1 MSVGWRTA
9 SLLSI
14 VALSC
19 GPRDNGEPAEPP
31 SPAVGMSPVS
41 LAEPETTWNADYMA
55 GFYAREANQTETW
68 RWTSKS
74 AAIRFRNPKA
84 HALLLLTVSG
94 RPRRFHT
101 PQSVSVRVGDHV
113 VDTFVLSSPAVV
125 THTVELGSE
134 LMAGLESFAVEIDI
148 DKTFVPASM
157 PGTSSR
163 DTRELGIRV
172 LSAILQPS
180 VVVRPPRGL
189 LPTPETD
196 EDGRSYR
203 WSYRRVLFFGGPD
216 ARVFEV
222 QLRRADGVPQTVTV
236 AINGQPVD
244 ELLLE
249 ADSWRHRE
257 YNVPPSRDGT
267 VRAELLIAPGWRVD
281 DLSPPRGLMIGDYV
295 WRE

>member
-1 MSVGWRTA
+1 M
-9 SLLSI
+9 SI

-19 GPRDNGEPAEPP
+19 GPRDNGTPAEPL
-31 SPAVGMSPVS
+31 SPAVDVSPSS
-41 LAEPETTWNADYMA
+41 LVEPETTWNADYLA

-68 RWTSKS
+68 RWTAKS
-74 AAIRFRNPKA
+74 AAMRFRNPKA
-84 HALLLLTVSG
+84 HALLFLTVNG
-94 RPRRFHT
+94 RPQRFQT
-101 PQSVSVRVGDHV
+101 PQNASVRVGDHV
-113 VDTFVLSSPAVV
+113 VDTFVLSSPGVV

-134 LMAGLESFAVEIDI
+134 LMAGLESFVVEIDI
-148 DKTFVPASM
+148 DKTFVPASI
-157 PGTSSR
+157 PETSSR

-172 LSAILQPS
+172 LSATLRPS

-189 LPTPETD
+189 LLTRETD

-203 WSYRRVLFFGGPD
+203 WSHRRVLFFGGPD

-222 QLRRADGVPQTVTV
+222 QLRRAAGVPQTVTI

-249 ADSWRHRE
+249 ADSWLRYE
-257 YNVPPSRDGT
+257 YDVPPSQDGA
-267 VRAELLIAPGWRVD
+267 VRAELLIDPGWRVD
-281 DLSPPRGLMIGDYV
+281 DLSPSRGLMIGDYV